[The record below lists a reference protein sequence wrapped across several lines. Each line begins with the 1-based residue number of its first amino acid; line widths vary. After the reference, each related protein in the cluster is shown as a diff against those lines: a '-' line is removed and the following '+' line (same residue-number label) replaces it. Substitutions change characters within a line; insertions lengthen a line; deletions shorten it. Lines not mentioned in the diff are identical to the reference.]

1 MKSTDQLRLA
11 GIVVLVLLVAVLF
24 FVKSPSGSGPVSDS
38 VPGGGASASVSRTA
52 ADGSTWTLDRAGGG
66 MLVETDPNGPKAGP
80 PILVKTDVV
89 RAGPAVSIGLILE
102 GQTGEHYQPV
112 VKKNG
117 NTLSAPTVRI
127 VNEAGQVIAQGSFQ
141 YG

>member
-1 MKSTDQLRLA
+1 
-11 GIVVLVLLVAVLF
+11 
-24 FVKSPSGSGPVSDS
+24 
-38 VPGGGASASVSRTA
+38 
-52 ADGSTWTLDRAGGG
+52 

-117 NTLSAPTVRI
+117 NALSAPTVRI